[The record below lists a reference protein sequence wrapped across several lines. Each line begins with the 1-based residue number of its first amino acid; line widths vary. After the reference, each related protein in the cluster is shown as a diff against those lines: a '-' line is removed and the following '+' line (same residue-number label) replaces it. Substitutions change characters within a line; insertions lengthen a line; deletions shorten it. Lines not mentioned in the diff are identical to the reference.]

1 MKINYQIKRSSKRKS
16 ITVKIES
23 YTGKVTV
30 LAPSTTPLSR
40 IEEVVNARAEWIR
53 EKINAVKQSNSI
65 LPSVENGALIYIA
78 GKTYLINI
86 ASVSRASI
94 KGNVITLPDVNP
106 KGSLVNLTKRIFLP
120 YAQAKTQYFA
130 TVCGFKYKSVR
141 LNKAKRKW
149 GSCAINGEITYSTA
163 LAFLPE
169 EICDYVVLHELC
181 HTVHLNHSP
190 RFHALLDQC
199 VGGRE
204 KALRR
209 ELKSYSIR

>member
-1 MKINYQIKRSSKRKS
+1 MKINYQIKRSKKRKT
-16 ITVKIES
+16 ITLKVES

-30 LAPSTTPLSR
+30 LAPELTPLSR
-40 IEEVVNARAEWIR
+40 IERLINERAEWIIS
-53 EKINAVKQSNSI
+53 KVNAVKQSNSI
-65 LPSVENGALIYIA
+65 LPNLESGASIYIA

-149 GSCAINGEITYSTA
+149 GSCTINGEITYSTA
-163 LAFLPE
+163 LAFLSE

-181 HTVHLNHSP
+181 HTKEMNHQAGFYAILSKLMP
-190 RFHALLDQC
+190 DYKVRQKL
-199 VGGRE
+199 
-204 KALRR
+204 
-209 ELKSYSIR
+209 LKSFSS